1 MKKITLAVLALGLIV
16 FSCKKQTD
24 PEPEPE
30 IVAQTNEVLLNITS
44 MWGENTFAYNEE
56 YSVEGTPVMFQD
68 FRFFISDI
76 AFHSDGGEVQ
86 SLENQAFIIDA
97 GVEGVIPLG
106 DLNFAH
112 VQEMDYSIGLN
123 AIVNHEDPTVAD
135 APLNDATMH
144 WSWNPASGYKFIR
157 IEGTRDQNGDDS
169 FNAFSIHAATDDLL
183 RNAETEVDQDLVN
196 NVLTIEVTIDFEQF
210 FNGIALSGETLN
222 GTHGSG
228 SIATAV
234 MDNAVGSIT
243 IQ

>member
-1 MKKITLAVLALGLIV
+1 MKKITLAFLALGLIV

-30 IVAQTNEVLLNITS
+30 IDAQTNEVRLNITS
-44 MWGENTFAYNEE
+44 MWGENAFAYNEE
-56 YSVEGTPVMFQD
+56 YSVEGTPVIFQD

-76 AFHSDGGEVQ
+76 AFHSDGGDVQ
-86 SLENQAFIIDA
+86 SLENQAVIVDA
-97 GVEGVIPLG
+97 GVEGIISLG

-112 VQEMDYSIGLN
+112 VHEMDYSIGLN
-123 AIVNHEDPTVAD
+123 AIVNHEDPTVA
-135 APLNDATMH
+135 ASPLNDATMH

-157 IEGTRDQNGDDS
+157 IEGTRDQNGDNS

-183 RNAETEVDQDLVN
+183 RNAEAEIHQDIVN

-210 FNGIALSGETLN
+210 FNGIDLSSETLN

-228 SIATAV
+228 IIATAV